1 MIKSQHDLQ
10 RFLQTEKKNYLRK
23 PLYKQIFDRLCNK
36 EPVVIW
42 EYVKDMRMCEY
53 YINNKNKSLWHYLMY
68 LFYFRKHNRNCI
80 RLGLLIGP
88 NVFDEGL
95 CIYHSGNI
103 VVNGYSRVG
112 KNCKLHGDNC
122 IGNSKSDKD
131 VPIIGNNVRLGVGAK
146 VIGHIYI
153 ADNVTI
159 AAGAVVNKSC
169 FEEGALLAGIPAK
182 IINNKYD
189 TQN

>member
-1 MIKSQHDLQ
+1 MILS
-10 RFLQTEKKNYLRK
+10 KKELKHCLKNDKWLYLRK
-23 PLYKQIFDRLCNK
+23 PYYKRIFDRLCLK

-42 EYVKDMRMCEY
+42 HFVKTMRYCAY
-53 YINNKNKSLWHYLMY
+53 YANNKNKSVWNYLKY
-68 LFYFRKHNRNCI
+68 LYYFRKHNKNCV

-88 NVFDEGL
+88 NVFEEGL

-103 VVNGYSRVG
+103 VVNGYAHVG

-131 VPIIGNNVRLGVGAK
+131 VPTLGDNVRLGVGAK
-146 VIGHIYI
+146 IIGSVYI
-153 ADNVTI
+153 ADDVTI

-169 FEEGALLAGIPAK
+169 FEKGVTLAGVPAK
-182 IINNKYD
+182 IIKR
-189 TQN
+189 